1 MSRNIDTML
10 RFVEAQNNHDSAAV
24 TACFAPDFKRRSA
37 ETQWQEMG
45 VGNYAD
51 MSDRY
56 WAAFPDTHFEI
67 QHLMEDGNFVF
78 LQYMETGT
86 WTGTWE
92 MPGGIS
98 IPPQNSPYQSLG
110 LITCEMNEDGL
121 IRRYCYYTQNG
132 CLPPTARNP
141 WNPGRGYLTTPGSI
155 GLPMTAPS
163 SN

>member
-37 ETQWQEMG
+37 ETQWQEMD

-86 WTGTWE
+86 WTGTWN

-98 IPPQNSPYQSLG
+98 IPPQNRPYQSLG

-132 CLPPTARNP
+132 FVTAYPILRQIAVRTLDKQKDN
-141 WNPGRGYLTTPGSI
+141 G
-155 GLPMTAPS
+155 
-163 SN
+163 